1 MLVLSRHVGET
12 VVIDGDIRVTVV
24 SIQGDK
30 VRLGFTAPASVT
42 IDREEVHRRRTAF
55 DGVDEPVPAEVA
67 GSYR

>member
-1 MLVLSRHVGET
+1 MLVLSRHIGET

-42 IDREEVHRRRTAF
+42 IDREEVHQRRAAF
-55 DGVDEPVPAEVA
+55 EGVDEPVPAEVA